1 MRRSPDQCPCC
12 RPSQSLACLPVLD
25 PCLPS
30 PVFLLPASAR
40 CRVRHS
46 AEKVL
51 ATEALHSSCGLV
63 DRCSEVAIEF
73 FGIVGETAHIG
84 LCLVGLCLGPYPV
97 KSLWTKSRFKRLT
110 IGSNRS
116 PVGDGVR
123 FHFNVILHR
132 PGVASKAHGL
142 HATG

>member
-12 RPSQSLACLPVLD
+12 RPSQSLAYLPVLD
-25 PCLPS
+25 PCFAFS
-30 PVFLLPASAR
+30 SFFAATSAR

-51 ATEALHSSCGLV
+51 ATEALHASCSLV
-63 DRCSEVAIEF
+63 DRCSEVAIES

-84 LCLVGLCLGPYPV
+84 LGLGPYPV
-97 KSLWTKSRFKRLT
+97 KSLWTKSCFKRLT
-110 IGSNRS
+110 IGWNRS

-132 PGVASKAHGL
+132 PGVAS
-142 HATG
+142 